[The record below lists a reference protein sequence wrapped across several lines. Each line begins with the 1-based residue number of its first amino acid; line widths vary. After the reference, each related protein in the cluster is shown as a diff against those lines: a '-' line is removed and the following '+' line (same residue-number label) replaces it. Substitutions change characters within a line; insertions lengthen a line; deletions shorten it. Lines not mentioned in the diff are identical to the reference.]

1 MYKVTKN
8 HLRKLY
14 PDGSIQFERY
24 GEIRYIGPNLDMPWV
39 GISHRLDGPAQID
52 YNKKGKI
59 CKWAWHINGERI
71 NREIIR
77 KYFVDPINPTK
88 EEIMLFKLA
97 EL

>member
-52 YNKKGKI
+52 YNNK
-59 CKWAWHINGERI
+59 CKFISVVN
-71 NREIIR
+71 IILKSCTR
-77 KYFVDPINPTK
+77 RV
-88 EEIMLFKLA
+88 
-97 EL
+97 